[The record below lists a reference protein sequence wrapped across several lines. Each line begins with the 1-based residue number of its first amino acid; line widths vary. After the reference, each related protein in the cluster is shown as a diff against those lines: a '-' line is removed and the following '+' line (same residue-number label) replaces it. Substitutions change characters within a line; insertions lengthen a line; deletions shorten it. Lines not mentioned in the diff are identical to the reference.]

1 MVFNS
6 SAISRLDHYHATTPG
21 NFEFKNAKLQLVKVK
36 DSVYLAG
43 NLQLY
48 IPKEREPEKPM
59 YISLVRKEVKNSTKQ
74 ALIKQEELL
83 SINDVKEEKFTEFA
97 AYPNPFNDSFTVS
110 FNLTE
115 QANVT
120 ATLTDM
126 SGRQVHQQQW
136 KQLNAGQQKQSI
148 TVNVLPGTYVLTL
161 ANGKQVK
168 SLILIKQ

>member
-1 MVFNS
+1 M
-6 SAISRLDHYHATTPG
+6 
-21 NFEFKNAKLQLVKVK
+21 VKVK

-48 IPKEREPEKPM
+48 ATKYREPEKPM
-59 YISLVRKEVKNSTKQ
+59 YISLVRKEDKKPAKKAS
-74 ALIKQEELL
+74 LYQEEKL
-83 SINDVKEEKFTEFA
+83 SINDVKEEKLTEFA

-115 QANVT
+115 QVNVT

-126 SGRQVHQQQW
+126 NGRQVHQQYW
-136 KQLNAGQQKQSI
+136 KQLNAGQQKQTI
-148 TVNVLPGTYVLTL
+148 TVDLQPGTYVLTL